1 MRNACG
7 SGGGPAW
14 NEILVIYDPP
24 AAPSPRTPRLKGADK
39 ERNKT
44 WGRDLSTSGQTGDR
58 GWIYVYHEQISGFDK
73 GKCLVYS
80 NVMKNAGTNLI
91 RIS

>member
-24 AAPSPRTPRLKGADK
+24 AAPSPRTPREK
-39 ERNKT
+39 ERQSPNERT
-44 WGRDLSTSGQTGDR
+44 NQSAGQRRVYVFNVR
-58 GWIYVYHEQISGFDK
+58 GVVR
-73 GKCLVYS
+73 C
-80 NVMKNAGTNLI
+80 VMQACVLCA
-91 RIS
+91 RWMDVQ